1 MLRYWDTGWDISGLL
16 KTMKTHNGDLFE
28 TECMGILVIK
38 KACSAV
44 LHLGQDNVLALEQVH
59 TGLEHVEIWS
69 ASLK

>member
-1 MLRYWDTGWDISGLL
+1 
-16 KTMKTHNGDLFE
+16 MKTHNGDLFE